1 MRSLGASILRKHTHR
16 STLRCAKRSRIA
28 SCEKTASKQVMVQ
41 TRRRVRQRGA
51 ALLRLPTDVL
61 FKIASHTVSPDLVVA
76 VGNNVE
82 ARTALRKG
90 TDEAERSRFGGIG
103 LTIREA
109 EHVLKT
115 RYRDFVDDADLE
127 TREAA
132 GRVFEVG
139 NLALEDADHPDAAD
153 GSWIETYY
161 GGHNLVIASRLIR
174 TLIAYG
180 ADPNARNQVGA
191 TPLHLVVEH
200 AAPDAIELARLLLA
214 AGADIDALCD
224 PGNSAGETPLSWAL
238 TCDPV
243 TETSY
248 QVAKFL
254 IEQGCDVVKADAGL
268 QAQGWNDPDTLL
280 GYLGDLD
287 RTPANELISDLIRA
301 KLAAA
306 GSERRTTEYA
316 RACER
321 NTASD

>member
-1 MRSLGASILRKHTHR
+1 MA
-16 STLRCAKRSRIA
+16 
-28 SCEKTASKQVMVQ
+28 Q
-41 TRRRVRQRGA
+41 TRRRTRQRGP

-61 FKIASHTVSPDLVVA
+61 YKIATHAVLPELVVA
-76 VGNNVE
+76 AGSNVE

-109 EHVLKT
+109 EHVLRT
-115 RYRDFVDDADLE
+115 RYREYVDDADLE

-132 GRVFEVG
+132 GRVFEVDK
-139 NLALEDADHPDAAD
+139 LVLEDADHPDAAD
-153 GSWIETYY
+153 GNWIETYY
-161 GGHNLVIASRLIR
+161 GGDNVFIASRLIR

-180 ADPNARNQVGA
+180 ADPNARNRGCGA

-200 AAPDAIELARLLLA
+200 APPDAIELARLLLA
-214 AGADIDALCD
+214 AGADIDALCS

-268 QAQGWNDPDTLL
+268 QAQGAWGGNDTLI
-280 GYLGDLD
+280 GYVGDLE
-287 RTPANELISDLIRA
+287 RTPANILVSDLIRA
-301 KLAAA
+301 KLTAA

-316 RACER
+316 RACQR
-321 NTASD
+321 NAASDY

>member
-1 MRSLGASILRKHTHR
+1 
-16 STLRCAKRSRIA
+16 
-28 SCEKTASKQVMVQ
+28 MVQ

-132 GRVFEVG
+132 GRWFEVG
-139 NLALEDADHPDAAD
+139 NLVRNDVDHPDAAD
-153 GSWIETYY
+153 EGWIETYI
-161 GGHNLVIASRLIR
+161 GGHNVFIASRLIR

-180 ADPNARNQVGA
+180 ADPNARNGGCGA
-191 TPLHLVVEH
+191 TPLHTVVEH
-200 AAPDAIELARLLLA
+200 APPDAIELARLLLA
-214 AGADIDALCD
+214 AGADIDALCS
-224 PGNSAGETPLSWAL
+224 PGNAAGETPLSWAL

-268 QAQGWNDPDTLL
+268 QAQGNWGGNDTLL

-287 RTPANELISDLIRA
+287 RTPANELVSDLIRV
-301 KLAAA
+301 KIAAA
-306 GSERRTTEYA
+306 GSERRTTEYVKA
-316 RACER
+316 LHRR
-321 NTASD
+321 NTFFAAADSSSSSSEDSDD

>member
-1 MRSLGASILRKHTHR
+1 
-16 STLRCAKRSRIA
+16 
-28 SCEKTASKQVMVQ
+28 MVQ

-132 GRVFEVG
+132 GQVFEVD
-139 NLALEDADHPDAAD
+139 NLVRNDADHPDAAD
-153 GSWIETYY
+153 EGWIETF
-161 GGHNLVIASRLIR
+161 GMGPGFIASRLIR

-180 ADPNARNQVGA
+180 ADPNARNRGCGA

-200 AAPDAIELARLLLA
+200 APPDAIELARLLLA
-214 AGADIDALCD
+214 AGADIDALCS

-268 QAQGWNDPDTLL
+268 QAQGSWGANDTLL

-306 GSERRTTEYA
+306 GSERRTTEYVKA
-316 RACER
+316 LHRR
-321 NTASD
+321 NTFFAAADSSSSSEDSDD

>member
-1 MRSLGASILRKHTHR
+1 MGVITLALAGSLRAPVA
-16 STLRCAKRSRIA
+16 RCETAQRI
-28 SCEKTASKQVMVQ
+28 EMVQ
-41 TRRRVRQRGA
+41 TRRRTRQRGP

-61 FKIASHTVSPDLVVA
+61 YKIATHAVLPELVVA
-76 VGNNVE
+76 AGTNVE

-90 TDEAERSRFGGIG
+90 TDAAERSRFGGIG

-109 EHVLKT
+109 EHVLRT

-132 GRVFEVG
+132 GQVFEVD
-139 NLALEDADHPDAAD
+139 NLVRNDADHPDAAD
-153 GSWIETYY
+153 EGWIETF
-161 GGHNLVIASRLIR
+161 GMGPGFIASRLIR

-268 QAQGWNDPDTLL
+268 QAQGSWGANTLL

-287 RTPANELISDLIRA
+287 RTPANELVSDLILA
-301 KLAAA
+301 KMAAA
-306 GSERRTTEYA
+306 GSERLMTEYV

-321 NTASD
+321 NGADPFAVSSIEDSDD